1 MATIREELTARI
13 IDPFEKV
20 IECEEGW
27 DGLLYDLHDKLVA
40 IDPNY
45 TIAQVKEK
53 HGGLR
58 FYYNASD
65 PGVDKV
71 IRSVVDFYEKMSY
84 NVCEKTGRPGHLA
97 MKDNVYKTLSREFL
111 DDGWI
116 IVDRST
122 RMPKLLEE

>member
-1 MATIREELTARI
+1 MNIEAELIQRI

-20 IECEEGW
+20 VDCEAGW
-27 DGLLYDLHDKLVA
+27 HGLLYDLHDKLVA

-58 FYYNASD
+58 FYYNTSN
-65 PGVDKV
+65 PEMDKV
-71 IRSVVDFYEKMSY
+71 IRSIVDFYEKLSY
-84 NVCEKTGRPGHLA
+84 SVCEKTGQPGHLA
-97 MKDNVYKTLSREFL
+97 TKGNVYKTLSKEFL
-111 DDGWI
+111 DDGWV
-116 IVDRST
+116 IVDRSN